1 MPKAVETRRRKPEAD
16 RKERA
21 ITVWVSESQG
31 DQIDRAAGDIPTAT
45 WARAALLSAA
55 RAATGE
61 TKKGGR

>member
-1 MPKAVETRRRKPEAD
+1 MPKTVTTTRRKPEAE

-45 WARAALLSAA
+45 WARAALLAAA
-55 RAATGE
+55 REATGE
-61 TKKGGR
+61 TKRGR